1 MLGTS
6 LLFANILRVV
16 NVFFFF
22 LIFFILG
29 SKHTVSQVN
38 GRKKEKMKEGKKGKK
53 ERDLNEFINF
63 KKHFLSYHSKI
74 SCQYEYE
81 RKTSCKI
88 LPKRR
93 EIKVG
98 FAVLYT

>member
-1 MLGTS
+1 MC
-6 LLFANILRVV
+6 
-16 NVFFFF
+16 FFF

-81 RKTSCKI
+81 RKHLVKFF
-88 LPKRR
+88 PR
-93 EIKVG
+93 EEK
-98 FAVLYT
+98 